1 MEMLLKDINQ
11 LARYDNAPFH
21 KRNTLPAKVGALVLD
36 MDGVLWRSLTPI
48 GNLAEIFRCIKARRL
63 EIVFATNNG
72 TRTPE
77 QYVDLLRGFGLEAET
92 WQIVTSSLVLAHM
105 LSREL
110 PGGGSVYAI
119 GEEGLIKAL
128 HEKNFATLS
137 MDEAD
142 KADAVV
148 IGMDRHISVKKFAE
162 AALLVQKGIP
172 FYATNPDK
180 TFPTPRGKIPGA
192 GSWISVIS
200 TATGISPVYAGKP
213 SPALVDMACQ
223 RLGMPK
229 ESVLVVGDRL
239 DTDIAAGQAAGCP
252 VALVLSGVSSR
263 MEAVAWRPRV
273 DIIADDLES
282 LVKV

>member
-1 MEMLLKDINQ
+1 LKDINQ
-11 LARYDNAPFH
+11 LEHNDDSPPY
-21 KRNTLPAKVGALVLD
+21 KINTLPADIEALVLD
-36 MDGVLWRSLTPI
+36 MDGVLWRSHTPI
-48 GNLAEIFRCIKARRL
+48 GNLPDIFRCIESRRL
-63 EIVFATNNG
+63 KVVFATNNG
-72 TRTPE
+72 TRTPG
-77 QYVDLLRGFGLEAET
+77 QYVDLLRGFGLDTEI

-110 PGGGSVYAI
+110 PGGGAVYAV
-119 GEEGLIKAL
+119 GEEGLVEAL

-142 KADAVV
+142 RADAVV
-148 IGMDRHISVKKFAE
+148 IGMDRQISVKKFAE
-162 AALLVQKGIP
+162 AALLVQRGIP

-213 SPALVDMACQ
+213 SPALVDLACQ

-229 ESVLVVGDRL
+229 EKVLVVGDRL

-273 DIIADDLES
+273 DVIADDLES
-282 LVKV
+282 LVRI